1 MHKILWNKKSKPIF
15 FRILVYGILFQI
27 IFVLFVYKTED
38 QKEEPLFHEYDS
50 TNNYMN
56 ICSLPVYDYWH
67 PNIIGNIDN
76 EDVDQK
82 SIDNCLAKPFTELV
96 NGTWRILEERRGLNC
111 SARCLS
117 TATWLPPGPVECE
130 FVEAVCWEDSTE
142 IYRFL
147 HCQIIKP
154 KIPPKFPENPPNV
167 FVFLVDSLSTGA
179 AKRSLPKTLPTLS
192 SRLEAVEFPF
202 VNKIGENSLANKM
215 VLWFG
220 VSVSPDV
227 SIFEEF
233 EDHGYM
239 TLHVDDENLQKG
251 FKAHH
256 HLNLNNGFC
265 PNQVE
270 NYFKTFLEAY
280 NDSPKFA
287 WLSLTK
293 SDDSILKLIENN
305 LETLQNSFFIFMG
318 AQSTQ
323 GLNSDS
329 EIGSVEANNPFLSIS
344 IPKKL
349 RQKSQAVLEIMR
361 QNSRKLQT
369 HFDTRATIL
378 DILKY
383 QPAAIFNNRTLLEIS
398 GERGHS
404 YLRRQPS
411 LPRTCGRLLIPLE
424 YCICQVVKVTVVNE
438 NLRNRFG
445 NLLVDH
451 MNELLDRSNLT
462 AICEKFE
469 LRKTLSLLHHGHINP
484 SDTNHTYDLTI
495 LTDFAQFKTILTQNK
510 NVDQILFGKILYGEA
525 GDYSLSNNQTQCD
538 DLLNEW
544 DPEVP
549 VLLID
554 LDFLEN
560 LKNEDCRWDET
571 KRVKIGVH
579 VKDKDRSIIDTTRFN
594 VVLYNS
600 PDGKD
605 FLEFYEDGKRII
617 PKRFETRKIGNFEI
631 PSNPQRFIEFY
642 KRSKFV
648 ECLGLEMDRDTSEEA
663 EQNGTTSANIL
674 ARFRDELIDMGMYPY
689 LNGGTLLGWY
699 RECTVIPHTLD
710 LDFSVFKENYN
721 PEYAEKVLR
730 KNESAFDMRR
740 MLGKL
745 EDSHEIT
752 VVSKEEGQPA
762 IDLFVMYDYVEDGK
776 VIYRYI
782 PGLNNDGTKYRYTH
796 LLLDP
801 TCAAEMHGHLFWI
814 LCNPIE
820 QLKHEYGPLW
830 YRDHPTS
837 YFAWNHSGKNIVV
850 AGNFTEEE
858 MEKYYLHF

>member
-27 IFVLFVYKTED
+27 IFMLFVYKTED

-56 ICSLPVYDYWH
+56 VCSLPVYDYWH
-67 PNIIGNIDN
+67 PSIKY
-76 EDVDQK
+76 EVVDQK
-82 SIDNCLAKPFTELV
+82 SIDNCPTEPLTELV
-96 NGTWRILEERRGLNC
+96 NGTWRILEKGMNC

-179 AKRSLPKTLPTLS
+179 AKRSLPKTLSTLS

-202 VNKIGENSLANKM
+202 VNKIGENSSANKM

-227 SIFEEF
+227 SILEEF
-233 EDHGYM
+233 KDHGYM
-239 TLHVDDENLQKG
+239 TLHVDDENHQKG

-256 HLNLNNGFC
+256 YLNLNNGFC

-270 NYFKTFLEAY
+270 NYFKAFLEAY
-280 NDSPKFA
+280 KGPPKFA

-318 AQSTQ
+318 AQGTQ

-329 EIGSVEANNPFLSIS
+329 EIGS
-344 IPKKL
+344 
-349 RQKSQAVLEIMR
+349 
-361 QNSRKLQT
+361 
-369 HFDTRATIL
+369 
-378 DILKY
+378 Y
-383 QPAAIFNNRTLLEIS
+383 QPADSFNNRTLLEIS

-411 LPRTCGRLLIPLE
+411 LPRTCGRLPIQPE
-424 YCICQVVKVTVVNE
+424 YCICQVEKVPVVDE
-438 NLRNRFG
+438 NLRNGFG
-445 NLLVDH
+445 NLLVNQ
-451 MNELLDRSNLT
+451 MNDLLDRSNLT

-484 SDTNHTYDLTI
+484 SDTNHSYDLTI

-510 NVDQILFGKILYGEA
+510 NMSSTNVFVRFLIFGIILQVVLLVLIYKNSKALR
-525 GDYSLSNNQTQCD
+525 YSLSNNQTQCD

-560 LKNEDCRWDET
+560 LKNQDCQWDET

-579 VKDKDRSIIDTTRFN
+579 VKGKDRSIIDTTRFD

-617 PKRFETRKIGNFEI
+617 PKRFETRQVGNFEVPTNI
-631 PSNPQRFIEFY
+631 QRFIEFY

-648 ECLGLEMDRDTSEEA
+648 ECLGLEMDRDTSEEIQ
-663 EQNGTTSANIL
+663 QNGTTSTSIL

-752 VVSKEEGQPA
+752 VVSKEEGRPA

-782 PGLNNDGTKYRYTH
+782 PGLDNDGTKYRFTH

-801 TCAAEMHGHLFWI
+801 ACAAEMHGHLFWI

-837 YFAWNHSGKNIVV
+837 YFAWNHSPKNIVV